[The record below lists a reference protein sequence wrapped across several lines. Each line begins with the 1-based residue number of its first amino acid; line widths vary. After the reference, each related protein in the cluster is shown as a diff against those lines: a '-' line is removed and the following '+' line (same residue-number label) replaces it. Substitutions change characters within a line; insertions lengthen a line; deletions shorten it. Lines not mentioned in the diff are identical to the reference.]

1 MDSPKHKTIFLDRD
15 GTLNVDV
22 GYLSRV
28 EDLELFP
35 FTREALELLK
45 AAGFKLAVVTNQS
58 GIGRG
63 FYDEETLDAIHA
75 ELQRQ
80 VGGIIDAFYFC
91 PHLPDVG
98 CECRKPKLKMIE
110 DADRELGVDFP
121 KSWMIGD
128 KVLDIELG
136 FAANVRTAMVG
147 TGYGSW
153 HEAKLVKKP
162 TIAAEN
168 VLSAAELIIG
178 SET

>member
-1 MDSPKHKTIFLDRD
+1 
-15 GTLNVDV
+15 
-22 GYLSRV
+22 
-28 EDLELFP
+28 
-35 FTREALELLK
+35 
-45 AAGFKLAVVTNQS
+45 
-58 GIGRG
+58 
-63 FYDEETLDAIHA
+63 
-75 ELQRQ
+75 
-80 VGGIIDAFYFC
+80 
-91 PHLPDVG
+91 
-98 CECRKPKLKMIE
+98 MIE

-168 VLSAAELIIG
+168 ILSVAEIIIG
-178 SET
+178 SEA